1 MALDVSGKI
10 ILLLPETK
18 GESKAGKPWVKQEF
32 VLETQEQYPRKICIG
47 LMGDKVQ
54 ELKKY
59 SVGMDVKVSL
69 NIESREYNGK
79 WYTNVNGWR
88 IEAVGNA
95 PSYAANEPQTTFH
108 ADPEPQFTPDSGTT
122 DDLPF

>member
-1 MALDVSGKI
+1 MALDVTGKI
-10 ILLLPETK
+10 ILLLPETS
-18 GESKAGKPWVKQEF
+18 GQSKAGKPWVKQEF

-59 SVGMDVKVSL
+59 GVGMEVKVSL

-79 WYTNVNGWR
+79 WYTNVNGWK
-88 IEAVGNA
+88 IEALGNA
-95 PSYAANEPQTTFH
+95 PSYSNQAPETTFH
-108 ADPEPQFTPDSGTT
+108 ADPEPQFTPDSTT